1 MVHKHWKGVAQG
13 IAWLIVFVFGS
24 LSGAVDFLQK
34 QLPLQIP
41 SQQLAIQIVL
51 IAIGLGGFSAIL
63 WNTFWRK
70 RVTSQPATPPILER
84 TLIALED
91 TEDAKVIRPKAT
103 PEWGPLVKDKG
114 GKRTQVVEPEGLPSQ
129 RDQKESSNTNRRGIS
144 SRSEADF
151 SASESTEEE
160 RSLRHS
166 ES

>member
-1 MVHKHWKGVAQG
+1 LVDSFCFRF
-13 IAWLIVFVFGS
+13 IVGS
-24 LSGAVDFLQK
+24 SGF
-34 QLPLQIP
+34 P
-41 SQQLAIQIVL
+41 SKATSASNPKSKLAIQIVL

-114 GKRTQVVEPEGLPSQ
+114 GKRTEIVEPEGLPSQ